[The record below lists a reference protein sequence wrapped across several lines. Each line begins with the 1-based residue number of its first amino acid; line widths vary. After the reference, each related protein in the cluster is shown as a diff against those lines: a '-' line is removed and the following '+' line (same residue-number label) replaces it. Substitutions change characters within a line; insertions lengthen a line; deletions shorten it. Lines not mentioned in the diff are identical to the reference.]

1 MPHAEIKHSAD
12 LAFEADRLFAAIE
25 DAINRHDPAAGE
37 CKCRAYPAATYRHT
51 HMLVAITMLAK
62 PNRNAAF
69 TAAVMEDLERTIKAH
84 LKQKCLFSLLV
95 EYSPSTYVT
104 NEHDPEG

>member
-1 MPHAEIKHSAD
+1 MPHAELKYSEDLSFDAD
-12 LAFEADRLFAAIE
+12 ALLAAIE
-25 DAINRHDPAAGE
+25 DTINRHDPAAGE
-37 CKCRAYPAATYRHT
+37 CKCRAYPAARFRHT

-69 TAAVMEDLERTIKAH
+69 TAAVMEDLEQAIKAH
-84 LKQKCLFSLLV
+84 LKQRCLFSLLV

-104 NEHDPEG
+104 KEHDPEG